1 MELICSVTFHS
12 LGNRQRS
19 RESSRES
26 REKYRD
32 PSDGTYNR
40 GSTPTPNLTPPE
52 ARPVKETNRTS
63 ANFK

>member
-1 MELICSVTFHS
+1 MELISSVTFHS

-19 RESSRES
+19 RDSSV
-26 REKYRD
+26 RD
-32 PSDGTYNR
+32 PSDGPSNR
-40 GSTPTPNLTPPE
+40 DSTRTPIPTPPE

>member
-1 MELICSVTFHS
+1 MELIISVTLNF

-19 RESSRES
+19 RESSV
-26 REKYRD
+26 RD
-32 PSDGTYNR
+32 PSDGLSNR